1 MVVAAG
7 LRTSVPPTSEPAE
20 IADSF
25 PPVEDAS
32 RIIPVNGDIAEVVY
46 ALDLGDQIV
55 ATDISATYPDEAND
69 TPTIGY
75 QRTLTAET
83 ILAFEPTVV
92 IADDRAGPPEV
103 FDSIRAARAFKPG
116 SVPARTR
123 LAPQAAGSAGRA
135 GTAPP
140 R

>member
-1 MVVAAG
+1 MNRAFVGLAVAG
-7 LRTSVPPTSEPAE
+7 LTVCSSAPWSLPSFSATSAPPTSGPAE

-25 PPVEDAS
+25 PAVDDAS

-46 ALDLGDQIV
+46 ALGLGDQVV
-55 ATDISATYPDEAND
+55 ATDISATYPDEAHD
-69 TPTIGY
+69 TPKIGY

-103 FDSIRAARAFKPG
+103 FDSIRAAG
-116 SVPARTR
+116 VDVARNNC
-123 LAPQAAGSAGRA
+123 PE
-135 GTAPP
+135 
-140 R
+140 